1 MKKVTLTKL
10 LLLNFKGIKQL
21 EINFNSNFPTTIH
34 GDNATGKT
42 TLVDAFTWLLFGKD
56 STDRKD
62 FSIKTFD
69 VNNQVIHKLDHEVTG
84 VLDVDGVET
93 VLRRVYREK
102 WVTRRGSEDSEL
114 QGHETLFFW
123 NDVPMQAGEYQA
135 KVDAIIPEQ
144 LFRMITNPMYFN
156 SLKWQDRRNILTAM
170 AGTISDNEIAATRK
184 DFLTLMDLMGNKSFD
199 EFKKE
204 VAAKKKKLKDELAL
218 IPARV
223 DEVTRNTPET
233 KDWKLIQDEIDILN
247 HQILTIDSQIE
258 DSSKVY
264 ESFYQKKQEKL
275 GKIDKLKTKIA
286 TCEHEAR
293 NKFQTMLN
301 DKQNGIQSAK
311 SKIESLKRQEED
323 NKTEIEARRKRIETL
338 VIEQETLR
346 EQWMEVNSET
356 FSLGDNQDFT
366 CPTCKQPL
374 PNDTVQVK
382 QAELLANFNANKER
396 RLKSISEEGKAINP
410 RIDKIKADI
419 ISLENFNAT
428 EKIAELE
435 KEISSWEESKLIST
449 QEILKDNVDYQNA
462 LVALKE
468 FEAIPEEESPVVDN
482 SQLKLKK
489 SGLVFRV
496 DELKKQLNSKEQIAQ
511 SETRKTELLR
521 QEKEFSSQLANL
533 EKTEFTIAEFTRAK
547 VDILESR
554 INSLF
559 DGVKF
564 RLFDT
569 QLNGGLV
576 ECCDTLV
583 DGVPWNDVN
592 NAARINAGIAIINV
606 LTEYYSQM
614 APIWIDN
621 SESIT
626 QIHSTNS
633 QLIELYVSEP
643 DKVLRVA

>member
-1 MKKVTLTKL
+1 MKKVKILKL
-10 LLLNFKGIKQL
+10 SLQNFKGIKQL
-21 EINFNSNFPTTIH
+21 EITFNGTTKIY

-69 VNNQVIHKLDHEVTG
+69 INNQAIHKLDHEVSG
-84 VLDVDGVET
+84 IFEIDGTET

-102 WVTRRGSEDSEL
+102 WVTRRGSEDPEL

-123 NDVPMQAGEYQA
+123 NDVPLQAGEYQT
-135 KVDAIIPEQ
+135 KVDAIITEQ
-144 LFRMITNPMYFN
+144 TFRMITNPMYFN
-156 SLKWQDRRNILTAM
+156 SLKWQDRRNILTTI
-170 AGTISDNEIAATRK
+170 AGSISDSEIAETKA
-184 DFLTLMDLMGNKSFD
+184 DFRGLMELMGNKSF
-199 EFKKE
+199 EEYKKE
-204 VAAKKKKLKDELAL
+204 IAAKKKKLKDELAL

-223 DEVTRNTPET
+223 DEVTRNTPEV
-233 KDWKLIQDEIDILN
+233 KDWKLIQDEIDILK
-247 HQILTIDSQIE
+247 HQIDGIDSQIE

-264 ESFYQKKQEKL
+264 ESFYQAKQLNLKKVN
-275 GKIDKLKTKIA
+275 DLKTKVSA
-286 TCEHEAR
+286 AEHDAR
-293 NKFQTMLN
+293 NKFQSMLN

-338 VIEQETLR
+338 VAEQETLR
-346 EQWMEVNSET
+346 EQWMKVNSET
-356 FSLGDNQDFT
+356 FSLGNNEDFA

-374 PNDTVQVK
+374 PADTVQAK

-419 ISLENFNAT
+419 ISLENFNSA
-428 EKIAELE
+428 EKISELE
-435 KEISSWEESKLIST
+435 KEISNWEEKKLITS
-449 QEILKDNVDYQNA
+449 QEILKDNVDYQNS

-468 FEAIPEEESPVVDN
+468 FESLPEEESPTVDN

-489 SGLVFRV
+489 SGLVFRI
-496 DELKKQLNSKEQIAQ
+496 DELKKQLNNKDLIAQ
-511 SETRKTELLR
+511 SEVRKAELLR
-521 QEKEFSSQLANL
+521 QEKEYSVQLASL
-533 EKTEFTIAEFTRAK
+533 EKTEFTIAEFTRTK
-547 VDILESR
+547 VDMLETR
-554 INSLF
+554 INCLF
-559 DGVKF
+559 NGVKF
-564 RLFDT
+564 RLFDV

-576 ECCDTLV
+576 ECCDTLIN
-583 DGVPWNDVN
+583 GVPWTDAN
-592 NAARINAGIAIINV
+592 NAARINAGIEIINV
-606 LTEYYSQM
+606 LTSYYGQS

-626 QIHSTNS
+626 SIQYTES
-633 QLIELYVSEP
+633 QRIELYVSEP
-643 DKVLRVA
+643 DKQLRVA